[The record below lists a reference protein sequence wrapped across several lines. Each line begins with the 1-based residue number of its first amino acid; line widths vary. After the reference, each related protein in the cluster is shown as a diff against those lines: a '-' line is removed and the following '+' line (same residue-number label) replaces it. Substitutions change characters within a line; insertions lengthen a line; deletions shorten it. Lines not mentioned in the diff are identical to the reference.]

1 MAEQESK
8 KAEVETPVTQPEK
21 STHETP
27 TPVAEVYDPPEEAVV
42 EFAPM
47 EETTSI
53 QKVTELLEEKF
64 EEEDLS
70 KDTFDKNAKLARVET
85 EKRMSLIK
93 AWEESE
99 KCKAQNKAH
108 KKIAII
114 EAWENIKKASLEAQL
129 RKIEQ
134 CLEKKKA
141 EYTEKMKNKVAM
153 IHKQAEERKAVVEAK
168 RCENLLKVDEIA
180 SKCRTIG
187 KPPKKLLI
195 LL

>member
-53 QKVTELLEEKF
+53 Q
-64 EEEDLS
+64 
-70 KDTFDKNAKLARVET
+70 NAKLARVET